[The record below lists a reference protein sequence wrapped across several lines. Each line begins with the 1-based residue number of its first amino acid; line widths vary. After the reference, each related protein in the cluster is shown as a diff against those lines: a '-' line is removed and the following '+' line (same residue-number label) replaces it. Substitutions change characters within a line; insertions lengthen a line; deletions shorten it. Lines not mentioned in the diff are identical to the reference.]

1 MSVNIGSAIAYLDL
15 DMSGFQSGISDARSA
30 LQDFVS
36 STDSLSTKFSNLG
49 SSMTSM
55 GKNMTTSV
63 TVPLVGLG
71 TAMVAATA
79 SIETETKKI
88 TAYFGDV
95 GEAAERNERLIEDIF
110 STGVTGS
117 LESVSSAII
126 SVRENLGNLGDAELK
141 DIAEQAIYLDEVFG
155 IDMNESLRGANSL
168 MENFGLTATQAM
180 DYLVKGTQEGL
191 DKTHELGDNIA
202 EYGQLWSQAGF
213 SASEMFA
220 ILDNGLQSGAYNL
233 DKVNDF
239 VKEFTISLSDGRI
252 EQNLESFSRNT
263 QILFEEYKKGKAT
276 AKDVFY
282 SLIND
287 LETTMTKQEA
297 LTVASSVWSALGE
310 DNALAVI
317 SSLNDVN
324 DTFVDVTGTAEEF
337 ADTMGEGTSGSLAT
351 LKNNVILLA
360 DTFGEKLQPLI
371 DNLIVLTTNL
381 ITALQ
386 GMDAETVSA
395 ITTIGLVVAAIG
407 PVVAIIGKVI
417 SVIGTV
423 ISVGGKLLAGAKAVA
438 AFISGVL
445 IPAIT
450 AIGAPVWAVI
460 AVIGALIAAGVALY
474 KNWDEVCAWAKEAW
488 AAITETVGS
497 AVEAIGEFFTELGK
511 SVSEIISSIG
521 EWLSDLWGNISEFFS
536 NLGSEISNLF
546 SNIGKRLSELWSNV
560 SSFFSDLWSELTNLV
575 SSIGNWLS
583 DMWDNISGF
592 FSNLFSNIGTW
603 FKNITES
610 IGSFFK
616 NLTETVSTA
625 ISEIWGKVV
634 EWGTNMVDKAKEIA
648 SGFVDAFVQFFKNL
662 IQSVRDT
669 ISGMIDMITSWG
681 SNLLNR
687 AREIG
692 SGFTSAITSGL
703 QKVGSFFSDIF
714 TDILDAVTT
723 LGPKLFEAGKNVIMN
738 LWEGMKNIFSSVV
751 DWITDSLGDL
761 FKPISNM
768 LDTVLS
774 PVKSLFGKVGSFVG
788 GLFGGSHANG
798 LDYVP
803 YNGYVAELHQ
813 GERVLTKTENEE
825 YTRGGGSGGDT
836 YIFNSPE
843 PIDEYQAARLMKQ
856 TKQELD
862 MDV

>member
-1 MSVNIGSAIAYLDL
+1 MSVSVGSAIAYLDL
-15 DMSGFQSGISDARSA
+15 DMSGFTSGVSEARSA

-36 STDSLSTKFSNLG
+36 STDSLSTRFHNFG
-49 SSMTSM
+49 SSMSSM
-55 GKNMTTSV
+55 GSSLTKSV

-95 GEAAERNERLIEDIF
+95 GEAAERNERLLEDIYA
-110 STGVTGS
+110 TGVTGS
-117 LESVSSAII
+117 LESVSAAII
-126 SVRENLGNLGDAELK
+126 SVRQNLGELGDTELTS
-141 DIAEQAIYLDEVFG
+141 IAEQAIYLEETFG
-155 IDMNESLRGANSL
+155 VDMNESLRGVNSL
-168 MENFGLTATQAM
+168 MKNFGLNATQAM

-191 DKTHELGDNIA
+191 DKTNELGDNIA

-239 VKEFTISLSDGRI
+239 VKEFTISLTDGRI
-252 EQNLESFSRNT
+252 EENLESFSRNT

-297 LTVASSVWSALGE
+297 LTVASNVWSALGE

-324 DTFVDVTGTAEEF
+324 DTFVNVTGTAEEF
-337 ADTMGEGTSGSLAT
+337 ADTMGEGTSGSIAT
-351 LKNNVILLA
+351 LKNNVVLLA
-360 DTFGEKLQPLI
+360 DTFGEKLKPLI
-371 DNLIVLTTNL
+371 DNLIEITSRL
-381 ITALQ
+381 IEMLQ

-395 ITTIGLVVAAIG
+395 ITTIGLVLAAIG
-407 PVVAIIGKVI
+407 PVISIVGKVI

-423 ISVGGKLLAGAKAVA
+423 ISVGGKLFAGIKAVVT
-438 AFISGVL
+438 FISGVL
-445 IPAIT
+445 IPAISS
-450 AIGAPVWAVI
+450 ISAPVLAVI

-474 KNWDEVCAWAKEAW
+474 KNWDEVSAWAKEAW
-488 AAITETVGS
+488 GAITETIGD
-497 AVEAIGEFFTELGK
+497 AIETIGEFFSDLGEA
-511 SVSEIISSIG
+511 VSDIISDIG
-521 EWLSDLWGNISEFFS
+521 DWLSDLWNSISGFF
-536 NLGSEISNLF
+536 EKLF
-546 SNIGKRLSELWSNV
+546 SNIGA
-560 SSFFSDLWSELTNLV
+560 
-575 SSIGNWLS
+575 
-583 DMWDNISGF
+583 
-592 FSNLFSNIGTW
+592 W
-603 FKNITES
+603 FKNV
-610 IGSFFK
+610 
-616 NLTETVSTA
+616 TETIGNFFSELGEKVSSA
-625 ISEIWGKVV
+625 ISEIWSKVV
-634 EWGTNMVDKAKEIA
+634 EWGTNMVNKAKEIA
-648 SGFVDAFVQFFKNL
+648 SGFVDTFVSFFKNL
-662 IQSVRDT
+662 IQKVKDT

-681 SNLLNR
+681 TNLLNK

-692 SGFTSAITSGL
+692 TGFITAITSGL

-714 TDILDAVTT
+714 TDILDSVTN

-751 DWITDSLGDL
+751 DWITNSLSDL
-761 FKPISNM
+761 FKPISDM
-768 LDTVLS
+768 LDKVLS
-774 PVKSLFGKVGSFVG
+774 PVKNLFGKVGSAIS

-813 GERVLTKTENEE
+813 GERVLTREENEE
-825 YTRGGGSGGDT
+825 YNRGRGGGGDT

>member
-1 MSVNIGSAIAYLDL
+1 MSVNVGSAIAYLDL
-15 DMSGFQSGISDARSA
+15 DMSGFTSGISEARSA

-36 STDSLSTKFSNLG
+36 STDSLSTRFQNFG
-49 SSMTSM
+49 SSMSSM
-55 GKNMTTSV
+55 GLSLTKSV

-95 GEAAERNERLIEDIF
+95 GETAERNEKLLEDVYA
-110 STGVTGS
+110 TGVTGS
-117 LESVSSAII
+117 LESVSAAII
-126 SVRENLGNLGDAELK
+126 SVRKNLGELGDAELTS
-141 DIAEQAIYLDEVFG
+141 IAEQAIYLDETFG
-155 IDMNESLRGANSL
+155 IDMNESLRGVNSL
-168 MENFGLTATQAM
+168 MKNFGLSASQAM

-191 DKTHELGDNIA
+191 DKTNELGDNIA

-239 VKEFTISLSDGRI
+239 VKEFTISLTDGRI
-252 EQNLESFSRNT
+252 EQNLQSFSTNT

-282 SLIND
+282 SIIND

-337 ADTMGEGTSGSLAT
+337 ADTMGEGTSGSIAT
-351 LKNNVILLA
+351 LKNNVVLLA
-360 DTFGEKLQPLI
+360 DTFGEKLKPLI
-371 DNLIVLTTNL
+371 DNLIEITSRL
-381 ITALQ
+381 IEMLQ

-395 ITTIGLVVAAIG
+395 ITTIGLVLAAIG
-407 PVVAIIGKVI
+407 PVISIVGKVI

-423 ISVGGKLLAGAKAVA
+423 ISVGGKLFAGIKAVVT
-438 AFISGVL
+438 FISGVL
-445 IPAIT
+445 IPAISS
-450 AIGAPVWAVI
+450 ISAPVLAVI

-474 KNWDEVCAWAKEAW
+474 KNWDEVSAWAKEAW
-488 AAITETVGS
+488 GAITETIGD
-497 AVEAIGEFFTELGK
+497 AIDAIGEFFSDLGEG
-511 SVSEIISSIG
+511 VSDIISDIG
-521 EWLSDLWGNISEFFS
+521 DWLSDLWDS
-536 NLGSEISNLF
+536 
-546 SNIGKRLSELWSNV
+546 
-560 SSFFSDLWSELTNLV
+560 
-575 SSIGNWLS
+575 
-583 DMWDNISGF
+583 ISGF
-592 FSNLFSNIGTW
+592 FENLFSSIGSW
-603 FKNITES
+603 FKNITET
-610 IGSFFK
+610 IGNFFSELGEK
-616 NLTETVSTA
+616 VSSA
-625 ISEIWGKVV
+625 ISEIWSKVV
-634 EWGTNMVDKAKEIA
+634 EWGTNMVNKAKEIA
-648 SGFVDAFVQFFKNL
+648 SGFVDAFVGFFKNL
-662 IQSVRDT
+662 IQSVKDT

-681 SNLLNR
+681 TNLLNK

-692 SGFTSAITSGL
+692 TGFITAITSGL
-703 QKVGSFFSDIF
+703 KKVGSFFSDIF
-714 TDILDAVTT
+714 TDILDSVTN
-723 LGPKLFEAGKNVIMN
+723 LGPKLFEAGKNVIMS
-738 LWEGMKNIFSSVV
+738 LWKGMKSIFSSVV
-751 DWITDSLGDL
+751 DWIANSLSDL
-761 FKPISNM
+761 FKPISDM
-768 LDTVLS
+768 LDNVLS
-774 PVKSLFGKVGSFVG
+774 PVKNLFGKVGSAIS

-813 GERVLTKTENEE
+813 GERVLTREENED
-825 YTRGGGSGGDT
+825 YNRGRGSGGDT

>member
-1 MSVNIGSAIAYLDL
+1 MSVNVGSAIAYLDL
-15 DMSGFQSGISDARSA
+15 DMSGFTSGISEARSA

-36 STDSLSTKFSNLG
+36 STDSLSTRFQNFG
-49 SSMTSM
+49 SSMSSM
-55 GKNMTTSV
+55 GLNLTKSV

-95 GEAAERNERLIEDIF
+95 GESAERNEKLLEDVYA
-110 STGVTGS
+110 TGVTGS
-117 LESVSSAII
+117 LESVSAAII
-126 SVRENLGNLGDAELK
+126 SVRKNLGELGDAELTS
-141 DIAEQAIYLDEVFG
+141 IAEQAIYLDETFG
-155 IDMNESLRGANSL
+155 IDMNESLRGVNSL
-168 MENFGLTATQAM
+168 MKNFGLSASQAM

-191 DKTHELGDNIA
+191 DKTNELGDNIA

-239 VKEFTISLSDGRI
+239 VKEFTISLTDGRI
-252 EQNLESFSRNT
+252 EQNLQSFSTNT

-282 SLIND
+282 SIIND

-337 ADTMGEGTSGSLAT
+337 ADTMGEGTSGSIAT
-351 LKNNVILLA
+351 LKNNVVLLA
-360 DTFGEKLQPLI
+360 DTFGEKLKPLI
-371 DNLIVLTTNL
+371 DNLIEITSKL
-381 ITALQ
+381 IEMLQ

-395 ITTIGLVVAAIG
+395 ITTIGLVLAAIG
-407 PVVAIIGKVI
+407 PVISIVGKVI

-423 ISVGGKLLAGAKAVA
+423 ISVGGKLFAGIKAVVT
-438 AFISGVL
+438 FISGVL
-445 IPAIT
+445 IPAISS
-450 AIGAPVWAVI
+450 ISAPVLAVI

-474 KNWDEVCAWAKEAW
+474 KNWDEVSAWAKEAW
-488 AAITETVGS
+488 GAITETIGD
-497 AVEAIGEFFTELGK
+497 AIDAIGEFFSDLGEA
-511 SVSEIISSIG
+511 VSDTISDIG
-521 EWLSDLWGNISEFFS
+521 DWLSDLWDSISGFF
-536 NLGSEISNLF
+536 ENLF
-546 SNIGKRLSELWSNV
+546 SNIGS
-560 SSFFSDLWSELTNLV
+560 
-575 SSIGNWLS
+575 
-583 DMWDNISGF
+583 
-592 FSNLFSNIGTW
+592 W
-603 FKNITES
+603 FKNITET
-610 IGSFFK
+610 IGNFFSELGEK
-616 NLTETVSTA
+616 VSSA
-625 ISEIWGKVV
+625 ISEIWSKVV
-634 EWGTNMVDKAKEIA
+634 EWGTNMVNKAKEIA
-648 SGFVDAFVQFFKNL
+648 SGFVDTFVSFFKNL
-662 IQSVRDT
+662 IQKVKDT

-681 SNLLNR
+681 TNLLNK

-692 SGFTSAITSGL
+692 TGFITAITSGL

-714 TDILDAVTT
+714 TDILDSVMN

-738 LWEGMKNIFSSVV
+738 LWEGMKSIFSSVV
-751 DWITDSLGDL
+751 NWITNSLSNL
-761 FKPISNM
+761 FKPISDM
-768 LDTVLS
+768 LDKVLS
-774 PVKSLFGKVGSFVG
+774 PVKSLFGKVGSTIS

-813 GERVLTKTENEE
+813 GERVLTREENED
-825 YTRGGGSGGDT
+825 YNRGRGGGGDT

>member
-1 MSVNIGSAIAYLDL
+1 MSVNVGSAIAYLDL
-15 DMSGFQSGISDARSA
+15 DMSGFTSGISEARSA

-36 STDSLSTKFSNLG
+36 STDSLSTKFQNFG
-49 SSMTSM
+49 SSMSSM
-55 GKNMTTSV
+55 GSSLTKSV

-95 GEAAERNERLIEDIF
+95 GEAAERNEKLLEDVY

-117 LESVSSAII
+117 LESVSEAII
-126 SVRENLGNLGDAELK
+126 SVRKNLGELGDTELTS
-141 DIAEQAIYLDEVFG
+141 IAEQAIYLDEAFG
-155 IDMNESLRGANSL
+155 IDMNESLRGVNSL
-168 MENFGLTATQAM
+168 MENFGLSATQAM

-191 DKTHELGDNIA
+191 DKTNELGDNIA

-213 SASEMFA
+213 SANEMFA

-239 VKEFTISLSDGRI
+239 VKEFTISLTDGRI
-252 EQNLESFSRNT
+252 EENLESFSRNT
-263 QILFEEYKKGKAT
+263 QILFEEYKNGKAT

-282 SLIND
+282 SIIND

-297 LTVASSVWSALGE
+297 LTVASNVWSALGE

-337 ADTMGEGTSGSLAT
+337 ADTMGEGTSGSIAT
-351 LKNNVILLA
+351 LKNNVVLLA
-360 DTFGEKLQPLI
+360 DTFGEKLKPLI
-371 DNLIVLTTNL
+371 DNLIE
-381 ITALQ
+381 ITSRMIESLQ

-395 ITTIGLVVAAIG
+395 ITTIGLVIAAIG
-407 PVVAIIGKVI
+407 PIITIIGKVI

-423 ISVGGKLLAGAKAVA
+423 ISVGGKLIAGIKAVA
-438 AFISGVL
+438 TFVSGVL
-445 IPAIT
+445 IPALGSIS
-450 AIGAPVWAVI
+450 APVLAVI

-474 KNWDEVCAWAKEAW
+474 KNWDEVSAWAKKAW
-488 AAITETVGS
+488 GAIKETVGD
-497 AVEAIGEFFTELGK
+497 AIDAMGEFFSELGE
-511 SVSEIISSIG
+511 SVSEILSSIG
-521 EWLSDLWGNISEFFS
+521 EWLSG
-536 NLGSEISNLF
+536 LGESI
-546 SNIGKRLSELWSNV
+546 
-560 SSFFSDLWSELTNLV
+560 SSFFSELV
-575 SSIGNWLS
+575 DKASSFISSIGEWFGNLAS
-583 DMWDNISGF
+583 SIAGF
-592 FSNLFSNIGTW
+592 FENLFSNIGTW
-603 FKNITES
+603 FKNITET
-610 IGSFFK
+610 IGNFFS
-616 NLTETVSTA
+616 NLGENVSSA
-625 ISEIWGKVV
+625 ISEIWSNIV
-634 EWGTNMVDKAKEIA
+634 EWGTNMVNKAKEIA
-648 SGFVDAFVQFFKNL
+648 SGFVDAFLGFFKNL
-662 IQSVRDT
+662 IQNVKDT
-669 ISGMIDMITSWG
+669 ISGMIDMITNWG
-681 SNLLNR
+681 TNLLNK
-687 AREIG
+687 AKEIG
-692 SGFTSAITSGL
+692 TGFITAITSGL
-703 QKVGSFFSDIF
+703 HKVGSFFADIF
-714 TDILDAVTT
+714 TDILDAVTS

-751 DWITDSLGDL
+751 DWITNSLSEL
-761 FKPISNM
+761 FKPIRDMMDN
-768 LDTVLS
+768 LLS
-774 PVKSLFGKVGSFVG
+774 PVKNIFENIGSAVG

-813 GERVLTKTENEE
+813 GERVLTREENEE
-825 YTRGGGSGGDT
+825 YNRGRSGGDT
-836 YIFNSPE
+836 YIFHSPE

>member
-1 MSVNIGSAIAYLDL
+1 MSVNVGSAIAYLDL
-15 DMSGFQSGISDARSA
+15 DMSGFTSGISEARSA
-30 LQDFVS
+30 LQGFVS
-36 STDSLSTKFSNLG
+36 STDSLSTRFQNFG
-49 SSMTSM
+49 SSMSSM
-55 GKNMTTSV
+55 GSSLTKSV

-95 GEAAERNERLIEDIF
+95 GEAAERNERLLEDIYA
-110 STGVTGS
+110 TGVTGS
-117 LESVSSAII
+117 LESVSAAII
-126 SVRENLGNLGDAELK
+126 SVRQNLGELGDTELTS
-141 DIAEQAIYLDEVFG
+141 IAEQAIYLEETFG
-155 IDMNESLRGANSL
+155 VDMNESLRGVNSL
-168 MENFGLTATQAM
+168 MKNFGLNATQAM

-191 DKTHELGDNIA
+191 DKTNELGDNIA

-239 VKEFTISLSDGRI
+239 VKEFTISLTDGRI
-252 EQNLESFSRNT
+252 EQNLQSFSKNT

-297 LTVASSVWSALGE
+297 LTVASNVWSALGE

-337 ADTMGEGTSGSLAT
+337 ADAMGEGTSGSIAT
-351 LKNNVILLA
+351 LKNNVVLLA
-360 DTFGEKLQPLI
+360 DTFGEKLKPLI
-371 DNLIVLTTNL
+371 DNLIEITSRL
-381 ITALQ
+381 IELLQ

-395 ITTIGLVVAAIG
+395 ITTIGLVIAAIG
-407 PVVAIIGKVI
+407 PVITIIGKVI

-423 ISVGGKLLAGAKAVA
+423 ISVGGKLFAGIKAIVT
-438 AFISGVL
+438 FVSGVL
-445 IPAIT
+445 IPAIGS
-450 AIGAPVWAVI
+450 ISAPVLAVI

-474 KNWDEVCAWAKEAW
+474 KNWDEVSAWAKEAW
-488 AAITETVGS
+488 GAITETIGD
-497 AVEAIGEFFTELGK
+497 AIDAIGEFFSDLGEA
-511 SVSEIISSIG
+511 VSDIISDIG
-521 EWLSDLWGNISEFFS
+521 DWLSDLWDSISEFFS
-536 NLGSEISNLF
+536 NLGREIT
-546 SNIGKRLSELWSNV
+546 ELI
-560 SSFFSDLWSELTNLV
+560 SSVGEWLSDLWS
-575 SSIGNWLS
+575 S
-583 DMWDNISGF
+583 ISGF
-592 FSNLFSNIGTW
+592 FEKLFNNIGTW
-603 FKNITES
+603 FKNITET
-610 IGSFFK
+610 IGNFFSELSEK
-616 NLTETVSTA
+616 VSSA
-625 ISEIWGKVV
+625 ISEIWSKVV
-634 EWGTNMVDKAKEIA
+634 EWGTNMVNKAKEIA
-648 SGFVDAFVQFFKNL
+648 SGFVDTFVSFFKNL
-662 IQSVRDT
+662 IQNVKDT

-681 SNLLNR
+681 ANLLNK

-692 SGFTSAITSGL
+692 TGFTTAITSGL
-703 QKVGSFFSDIF
+703 HKVGSFFSDIF
-714 TDILDAVTT
+714 TDILDSVTN

-738 LWEGMKNIFSSVV
+738 LWEGMKSIFSSVV
-751 DWITDSLGDL
+751 SWISDSLSDL
-761 FKPISNM
+761 LQPLTNM
-768 LDTVLS
+768 INKVLN
-774 PVKSLFGKVGSFVG
+774 PVKNLFGKIGSAVS

-813 GERVLTKTENEE
+813 GERVLTREENEE
-825 YTRGGGSGGDT
+825 YTRGRGGGDT